1 MIKMYN
7 WEAIELWFQ
16 DKVKNNIGEDY
27 FERLKRDRKYVK
39 FFDFVEKKI
48 DENIEK
54 WAYEFETLEVGE
66 E

>member
-1 MIKMYN
+1 MYN

-16 DKVKNNIGEDY
+16 DKVKKNIGEDY

-54 WAYEFETLEVGE
+54 WAYEFETLDVGDE
-66 E
+66 S

>member
-1 MIKMYN
+1 MYN

-54 WAYEFETLEVGE
+54 WAYEFETLEVVE